1 MLERNNYN
9 KQNTVQ
15 SKEIWSSG
23 NRGQVPGL
31 DKRLKFSLI
40 ENNNLKKT
48 LERYERVWNSDSL
61 GE

>member
-15 SKEIWSSG
+15 SKEILSSG

-48 LERYERVWNSDSL
+48 LERYERV
-61 GE
+61 